1 MGVMEILWTIVIGF
15 IVGVIAKFITPGSNE
30 PKGFI
35 LTTVLGIAGAFLATY
50 AGRYM
55 GWYAAGETA
64 GFIGALV
71 GAVIL
76 CVLWAIVAGRK
87 A

>member
-1 MGVMEILWTIVIGF
+1 MEILWTIVIGF
-15 IVGVIAKFITPGSNE
+15 VVGVIAKFITPGSNE

-35 LTTVLGIAGAFLATY
+35 LTTILGVAGAFLATY
-50 AGRYM
+50 AGRYL
-55 GWYAAGETA
+55 GWYTPGETA
-64 GFIGALV
+64 GFFGALV

-76 CVLWAIVAGRK
+76 CVLWAVVAGRK

>member
-1 MGVMEILWTIVIGF
+1 VQILWTIIIGF
-15 IVGVIAKFITPGSNE
+15 VVGLIAKFITPGSNE

-35 LTTVLGIAGAFLATY
+35 LTTILGVAGAFLATY
-50 AGRYM
+50 VGRYM
-55 GWYAAGETA
+55 GWYSPGETA
-64 GFIGALV
+64 GFIAAVV

-76 CVLWAIVAGRK
+76 CLIWAAVARK

>member
-1 MGVMEILWTIVIGF
+1 MEILWTIIIGF

-35 LTTVLGIAGAFLATY
+35 LTTVLGVAGAFLATY
-50 AGRYM
+50 AGRYL

-64 GFIGALV
+64 GFFGALA
-71 GAVIL
+71 GAIIL
-76 CVLWAIVAGRK
+76 CVLWAVVAGRK